1 MLRVQSFVVIFHFTH
16 DVLIGSFSDM
26 IFYLSMWHFSRE
38 CALHILCWCVLCFR
52 YETSFHLYILI
63 TLAWPIME
71 DIEPID
77 LGLGDRPREF
87 ETVTHF
93 TFRSEQYYIH
103 IHTLTLWTC
112 RLTHFEPDMTPPL
125 GTITWLYYIC
135 SPYHATVPLP
145 FFSIISLIWLGR
157 VRDG

>member
-77 LGLGDRPREF
+77 LGLGDQSREF

-93 TFRSEQYYIH
+93 TFWSEQYHIH
-103 IHTLTLWTC
+103 IYTLTLWTWW
-112 RLTHFEPDMTPPL
+112 LTHL
-125 GTITWLYYIC
+125 GLTWHHLL
-135 SPYHATVPLP
+135 VPLHDFTTLVCLSMLQYHCLSFP
-145 FFSIISLIWLGR
+145 SFPWS
-157 VRDG
+157 D